1 MLNFSKVSWNLRPM
15 DMNLLS
21 LSMIRKIIIDV
32 ESNLG
37 AYRFFLKG
45 SQCANHINVFLV
57 VERIGLGKVNC
68 GWLGCTLSLIHTWI

>member
-1 MLNFSKVSWNLRPM
+1 MSLNFSKVSWNLRPM

-37 AYRFFLKG
+37 AYRFFQKG
-45 SQCANHINVFLV
+45 SQCTNHINVF
-57 VERIGLGKVNC
+57 
-68 GWLGCTLSLIHTWI
+68 